1 MEPRVVESLFRYG
14 IDYQL
19 HLRKGKQYISKKAPA
34 DIAFLY
40 ADGRYRL
47 STGTPDKALANAK
60 AQQCL
65 LKIEQH
71 FDRSRETLEPF
82 IEGVRP
88 YLESKGVDVV
98 QWYKEGR
105 IECELYRD
113 KTILWRLTGGEYE
126 FDKRE
131 SIGEWDL
138 PAPTFDTEEERLAWE
153 KLKAEGSAKPK
164 KQPKSDIDFPD
175 DWEWDVY

>member
-1 MEPRVVESLFRYG
+1 MEPRKEPTVVESLFRYG

-19 HLRKGKQYISKKAPA
+19 HWRKGKQYISQKAPA
-34 DIAFLY
+34 DISFMY

-60 AQQCL
+60 AQQYL
-65 LKIEQH
+65 RKIEAH
-71 FDRSRETLEPF
+71 FDRSRNKLEPF

-98 QWYKEGR
+98 QWYKLGR
-105 IECELYRD
+105 IEYELYRD
-113 KTILWRLTGGEYE
+113 ETILWRLTGGKFE

-138 PAPTFDTEEERLAWE
+138 PSPTFRNEEE
-153 KLKAEGSAKPK
+153 
-164 KQPKSDIDFPD
+164 
-175 DWEWDVY
+175 

>member
-1 MEPRVVESLFRYG
+1 MEPRKEPRLVESLFRYG

-60 AQQCL
+60 AQQYL
-65 LKIEQH
+65 RKIEQH

-82 IEGVRP
+82 IEGVR
-88 YLESKGVDVV
+88 GTV
-98 QWYKEGR
+98 R
-105 IECELYRD
+105 IN
-113 KTILWRLTGGEYE
+113 
-126 FDKRE
+126 
-131 SIGEWDL
+131 
-138 PAPTFDTEEERLAWE
+138 RLARQR
-153 KLKAEGSAKPK
+153 AE
-164 KQPKSDIDFPD
+164 
-175 DWEWDVY
+175 Y